1 MMKDGGSAYPL
12 YQALPEYSLV
22 SFNNNTR
29 TVTLQSKSG
38 DIVKYSVSFVAVL
51 IGSRPDLRFL
61 PDNVNLGNTKELPID
76 CKNKMISVDKRTH
89 LIENYNNL
97 YAIGPL
103 AGDKF
108 VRFLPGGALAVISD
122 LYDKMNY

>member
-12 YQALPEYSLV
+12 YQALPEYNIIN
-22 SFNNNTR
+22 FNNKTR
-29 TVTLQSKSG
+29 TVTLQSRGG
-38 DIVKYSVSFVAVL
+38 DILKYSVSFVAVL

-61 PDNVNLGNTKELPID
+61 PDNVNLGNTRELPID
-76 CKNKMISVDKRTH
+76 CKNKIIPIDKRTH
-89 LIENYNNL
+89 LIDNYNDL

-108 VRFLPGGALAVISD
+108 VRFLPGGALAVITD
-122 LYDKMNY
+122 LYNKI